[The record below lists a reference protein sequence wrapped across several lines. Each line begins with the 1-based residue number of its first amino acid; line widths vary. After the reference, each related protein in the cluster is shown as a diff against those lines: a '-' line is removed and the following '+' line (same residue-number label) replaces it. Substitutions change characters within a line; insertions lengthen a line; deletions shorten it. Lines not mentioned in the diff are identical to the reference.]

1 MSKRQAL
8 DMLLTSAQ
16 AKVDEVD
23 LKAYEDEQELMQ
35 SANNMTLMYNWLE
48 MTVESLRKC
57 IASIKKKKKKKKKLS
72 YVPCCTLR

>member
-35 SANNMTLMYNWLE
+35 SANNMTLMYN
-48 MTVESLRKC
+48 
-57 IASIKKKKKKKKKLS
+57 
-72 YVPCCTLR
+72 

>member
-8 DMLLTSAQ
+8 DMLLTRAQ

-35 SANNMTLMYNWLE
+35 SANNMTLMYN
-48 MTVESLRKC
+48 
-57 IASIKKKKKKKKKLS
+57 
-72 YVPCCTLR
+72 